1 MQIIC
6 PTYDAGWKNS
16 PRIER
21 VGRRLGVMGGTFDP
35 IHHGHLVAAE
45 EAFWQFE
52 LDEVVFVPAG
62 RPWMKAQRE
71 DIAGP
76 EYRYEMV
83 SIATSTNG
91 HFAASR
97 MEIEREGP
105 THTIDTLRALRDEGE
120 EDVYFVTGADAIL
133 ELEEWKDY
141 REALDMAHFIAATR
155 PGYELAS
162 AADRDGVSVMNVPAL
177 AISSSDIRRRL
188 REGRPIRYLVPD
200 DVIAYIE
207 KEGLYR

>member
-1 MQIIC
+1 
-6 PTYDAGWKNS
+6 
-16 PRIER
+16 
-21 VGRRLGVMGGTFDP
+21 MGGTFDP

-45 EAFWQFE
+45 EAYWQFE

-62 RPWMKAQRE
+62 RPWMKANRK

-83 SIATSTNG
+83 SIATKTNEHFST
-91 HFAASR
+91 SR

-105 THTIDTLRALRDEGE
+105 THTVDTLRAFHDSGE
-120 EDVYFVTGADAIL
+120 KDLFFVTGADAIL
-133 ELEEWKDY
+133 ELEDWKDY
-141 REALDMAHFIAATR
+141 REALDLAQFIAATR
-155 PGYELAS
+155 PGYELAG
-162 AADRDGVSVMNVPAL
+162 AADREGVSVMNVPAL

-188 REGRPIRYLVPD
+188 AEGRPIRYLVPD

-207 KEGLYR
+207 REGLYR